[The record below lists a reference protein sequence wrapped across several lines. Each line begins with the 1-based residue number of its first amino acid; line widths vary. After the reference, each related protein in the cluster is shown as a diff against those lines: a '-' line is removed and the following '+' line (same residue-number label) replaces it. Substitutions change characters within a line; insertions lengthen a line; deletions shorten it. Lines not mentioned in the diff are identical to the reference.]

1 MPLYQG
7 SLCDILPL
15 EISAIENV
23 MLQLLDGVAYMHRQ
37 RVLHKDIKPEN
48 ILVKGGRSRPDVVLA
63 DYGICASLENR
74 IELMS
79 TSHTPGFGAP
89 EISQRILQTPALDVF
104 ALGATFFVT
113 LEPERFK
120 GATATVTTLE
130 NVAQRP
136 PKVYGGL
143 VQCMMAHEPR
153 ERPSL
158 NECFEII
165 KTKQHDWRKQAP
177 LLLTPLMPACGPHRS
192 QRLQKAMSKEPSMLK
207 LDRFAARRP
216 RLAPIAANR
225 LPQKRPGQQQAPE
238 AILKEPSMLKLDRFA
253 ARAPRLTPIAANR
266 LPQKRPGQQQAP
278 ATMLKEPSMLNL
290 DRFTARRP
298 RLAPITANRL
308 PQNRPGQQQAPPSDF
323 KAWAQMEYSRPQ
335 IAPFRKPEAPAP
347 RVDFSVTPPPISGA
361 PFATL
366 EQGPASNM
374 PPRTRRQ
381 ATPTTHEPA
390 RTPIRKPDNDVKRRI
405 RRGPERRQ
413 MVERWHGIRTQKDKI
428 CHAAGD
434 LATGT
439 PLNLV
444 RGFRDLTEGSLGITG
459 QYLRLV
465 FSDLAVAM
473 PALQHIAP
481 QSAQWGLNTNKR
493 LMYGLKSGDVW
504 PMALEE
510 YEAERLRSEQRG
522 PENETDGGRVR
533 DRVDRGAGH
542 GRGEG
547 ERGMAVEGEMEERD
561 GGGVWGGAGA
571 GG

>member
-1 MPLYQG
+1 
-7 SLCDILPL
+7 
-15 EISAIENV
+15 
-23 MLQLLDGVAYMHRQ
+23 MLQLFDCVNYMHGQ

-48 ILVKGGRSRPDVVLA
+48 ILVKGKSQPDVVLA
-63 DYGICASLENR
+63 DYGLCVSLDNPTD
-74 IELMS
+74 LMGS
-79 TSHTPGFGAP
+79 GGTPGYAAP
-89 EISQRILQTPALDVF
+89 EVSRRVAQTAAVDIF
-104 ALGATFFVT
+104 ALGATLFFI
-113 LEPERFK
+113 LEPERCI
-120 GATATVTTLE
+120 GRLATIATLG
-130 NVAQRP
+130 NVMRRP
-136 PKVYGGL
+136 PKVYSGL
-143 VQCMMAHEPR
+143 VQSMMALEPR

-158 NECFEII
+158 KECFEIVRAR
-165 KTKQHDWRKQAP
+165 QHDWKKRTLLELLPSP
-177 LLLTPLMPACGPHRS
+177 LPSALGPRCT
-192 QRLQKAMSKEPSMLK
+192 QRHQKVMLKEPSMLK
-207 LDRFAARRP
+207 LDRFTARRPRLAPIAANRLPQKIPGKQQAPEAMFKESSILKVDRFTARRP

-238 AILKEPSMLKLDRFA
+238 A
-253 ARAPRLTPIAANR
+253 
-266 LPQKRPGQQQAP
+266 
-278 ATMLKEPSMLNL
+278 MLKEPSILNL

-298 RLAPITANRL
+298 RLAPIAANRL

-347 RVDFSVTPPPISGA
+347 RVDFSVTPPPTSGA

-547 ERGMAVEGEMEERD
+547 ERGRAAEGEVEERD
-561 GGGVWGGAGA
+561 REGFGVGRVPGGEPRGGW
-571 GG
+571 